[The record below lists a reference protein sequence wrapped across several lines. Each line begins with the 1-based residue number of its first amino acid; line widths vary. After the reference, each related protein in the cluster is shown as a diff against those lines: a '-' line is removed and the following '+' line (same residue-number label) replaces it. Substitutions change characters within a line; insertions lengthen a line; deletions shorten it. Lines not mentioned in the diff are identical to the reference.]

1 VYPFLKGEPMN
12 GKKYD
17 YVLILED
24 RTQKKVK
31 ASSIQDAKNQ
41 LKDVEE
47 RRKIVAVLQEYVQKP

>member
-1 VYPFLKGEPMN
+1 MN